1 MSKVLN
7 KLFGT
12 IGLVD
17 EEETQQEE
25 VKNIEDEFD
34 YIEEPEFVKE
44 SKGKIV
50 SIASKTITPKIVVKN
65 PQTLGED
72 MEDLIDALKLKH
84 IVIMNIADAE
94 KNIARRLL
102 DAVSGAVY
110 ALECTLQKIDNE
122 RGIYLIT
129 PKNIEIENELKS
141 ILSKSDIFSM
151 E

>member
-1 MSKVLN
+1 MSKMLN
-7 KLFGT
+7 KIFGT

-17 EEETQQEE
+17 EEQMEEKEVELQEQEE
-25 VKNIEDEFD
+25 
-34 YIEEPEFVKE
+34 EEQFEMVKE
-44 SKGKIV
+44 TKGKIV
-50 SIASKTITPKIVVKN
+50 SIKSKTIAPKIVVKN

-72 MEDLIDALKLKH
+72 MEDLIDALKVKN

-110 ALECTLQKIDNE
+110 ALDCTLQKIDNE

-129 PKNIEIENELKS
+129 PKNIEIENELKNL
-141 ILSKSDIFSM
+141 LSRSDIFSM